1 MTCSEFV
8 ERFSEVYDG
17 IASEEA
23 VRAADEHLA
32 SCSSC
37 RRYRYVLERGAEV
50 LRALPATEVHE
61 DFAPRLQNRLLH
73 VEEDAAIRRHTDS
86 GATAL
91 AVLGIAVLLTAVAW
105 APALRRSAPVVEL
118 APIVV
123 DSPPAAVRTRSLASF
138 SAFASETTAK
148 PLQADLW
155 GDARTLLF
163 QYSRLAQ
170 RYGQRSPLAREGFE
184 QDR

>member
-8 ERFSEVYDG
+8 EGFSEVYDG
-17 IASEEA
+17 VASEEA
-23 VRAADEHLA
+23 VRAAEEHLA

-37 RRYRYVLERGAEV
+37 RRYRYVVERGAEL
-50 LRALPATEVHE
+50 LRALPATNVHE
-61 DFAPRLQNRLLH
+61 DFAPRLRHRLLH
-73 VEEDAAIRRHTDS
+73 AEGDALIRRHTDS

-105 APALRRSAPVVEL
+105 APALRPSAPVVEL

-123 DSPPAAVRTRSLASF
+123 DSPPAAARTRSVASF

-170 RYGQRSPLAREGFE
+170 RYGPRSSLGRDGLD